1 MALTSAAA
9 DTDLSTAEIETL
21 LFNIEEEKL
30 AGDVYEVLS
39 DLYDLQIF
47 DRIAASEDRHLD
59 ALLKQ
64 ADRLGIDTSALPEE
78 DGVYADPELQDL
90 YDDLIAWGSVSL
102 TDALEVGVYIET
114 MDLESLAS
122 SIELTTDAT
131 LDDVYASLLSG
142 SVSHLAAFTSA
153 LEVFG

>member
-1 MALTSAAA
+1 MARMNATS
-9 DTDLSTAEIETL
+9 DIELSTAEIETL

-30 AGDVYEVLS
+30 AGDVYEALA
-39 DLYDLQIF
+39 DIYDLRIF

-59 ALLKQ
+59 ALLDQ
-64 ADRLGIDTSALPEE
+64 ADRLGIDTSTLPEE
-78 DGVYADPELQDL
+78 DGVFADPELQDL
-90 YDDLIAWGSVSL
+90 YDDLITWGSVSL

-114 MDLESLAS
+114 MDLESLES

>member
-47 DRIAASEDRHLD
+47 DRIAASELD
-59 ALLKQ
+59 ELVVTDTIPLTEAAKACGRIRQLSVAELL
-64 ADRLGIDTSALPEE
+64 AETIRRVAFGE
-78 DGVYADPELQDL
+78 
-90 YDDLIAWGSVSL
+90 SVS
-102 TDALEVGVYIET
+102 
-114 MDLESLAS
+114 SLYV
-122 SIELTTDAT
+122 D
-131 LDDVYASLLSG
+131 
-142 SVSHLAAFTSA
+142 
-153 LEVFG
+153 